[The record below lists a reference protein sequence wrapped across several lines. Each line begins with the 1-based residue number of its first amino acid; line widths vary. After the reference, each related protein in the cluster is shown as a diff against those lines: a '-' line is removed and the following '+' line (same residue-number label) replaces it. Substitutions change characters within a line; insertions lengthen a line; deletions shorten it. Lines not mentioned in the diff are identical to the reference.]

1 MWKLVRFNNELNP
14 YNPSKEL
21 TWFSLLINLRIIR
34 NLKINKWY
42 KYNKNS
48 NVFNNIV
55 NIYKN
60 LILTVY
66 IIKKNYL

>member
-1 MWKLVRFNNELNP
+1 MLKLVRFNNEFSP

-21 TWFSLLINLRIIR
+21 TLLFLLIDLRIIR

-60 LILTVY
+60 LI
-66 IIKKNYL
+66 

>member
-1 MWKLVRFNNELNP
+1 MLKLVRFNNELNP

-21 TWFSLLINLRIIR
+21 TLLLLLINLRIIR

-60 LILTVY
+60 LI
-66 IIKKNYL
+66 

>member
-1 MWKLVRFNNELNP
+1 MLKLVRFNNELSP

-21 TWFSLLINLRIIR
+21 TLFYLLIDLRIIR
-34 NLKINKWY
+34 NLKNNKCY

-48 NVFNNIV
+48 NVFNKIV

-60 LILTVY
+60 LFLTIN
-66 IIKKNYL
+66 IIKKLL

>member
-1 MWKLVRFNNELNP
+1 MLKLVRFNNELSP
-14 YNPSKEL
+14 YNPFKEL
-21 TWFSLLINLRIIR
+21 TWFPLLIDLRIIR

-55 NIYKN
+55 NIY
-60 LILTVY
+60 
-66 IIKKNYL
+66 